1 MRYLEDQHVLI
12 LEMPLTCP
20 NLGQPA
26 SPDYCRTGRDKS
38 KTGGNLFRIWLFSLT
53 VKLNSSLKEGWPS
66 GHHLFCDRTFLLILL
81 ILTEQFSNLTNAKIS
96 SHFISA
102 KWHFLHRRKGSF
114 MNHSFEGRPSS
125 CLLFNSLVTTVLK
138 THHRKN
144 PRGEIQQNANFRQ
157 WGCGW
162 YFYFFLV
169 FWFFLD
175 F

>member
-1 MRYLEDQHVLI
+1 MTSARDVFQFLQSFFPELTKLKYSALMNLLREIGNDVVANRSHSSRMCYLEDQHVLI

-114 MNHSFEGRPSS
+114 MNHSFEGRNNQA
-125 CLLFNSLVTTVLK
+125 CLL
-138 THHRKN
+138 
-144 PRGEIQQNANFRQ
+144 
-157 WGCGW
+157 
-162 YFYFFLV
+162 
-169 FWFFLD
+169 
-175 F
+175 